1 MESESKPNEEQDWKA
16 RLFEKFDNIEKRF
29 DNIELRMNNIEGKV
43 EQSTEWLKATVSQSI
58 QIVSGALDDH
68 IVYAQAKHNDFQSSI
83 ERIEKRGVEAF
94 GILTDDIIACRESQD
109 KHNAEQSARMDGID
123 EDMFGYRRV
132 QDINDTI
139 PKIGDNVNAAVE
151 GMLSNVQFINH
162 NIANDVMNLGARVAE
177 LDERFTTMQQL
188 ERFQPEYIRIMMER
202 LEGRIATV
210 DMDQRNTAHGLM
222 ETGQPISNWENFLR
236 REIREVAED
245 VIVSNLL
252 KRCFAAASRAHLRD
266 LRHLA
271 EEVPGKQLAMEMD
284 LDSSFLDT
292 AFLPRLHEE
301 GA

>member
-1 MESESKPNEEQDWKA
+1 MKMRMSDLEAMVEQ
-16 RLFEKFDNIEKRF
+16 
-29 DNIELRMNNIEGKV
+29 RMNKLETKV
-43 EQSTEWLKATVSQSI
+43 EQSTDWVKEKVSQST
-58 QIVSGALDDH
+58 QAAGAALDDH
-68 IVYAQAKHNDFQSSI
+68 ILHAQAKHNELQSSI
-83 ERIEKRGVEAF
+83 ERVEKRVVESF
-94 GILTDDIIACRESQD
+94 GILTGDIIACRD
-109 KHNAEQSARMDGID
+109 KQEKSNAEQSAGMDGID
-123 EDMFGYRRV
+123 EDLHGFRRV
-132 QDINDTI
+132 QDINYTI
-139 PKIGDNVNAAVE
+139 PEIDDKVNAAVE